1 MLMFL
6 LNNSTIVLVV
16 AMMLRILAISPHPK
30 LLSNFLLLFLHWFA
44 MHWYHHSF
52 MTNITTN

>member
-1 MLMFL
+1 MLVSL
-6 LNNSTIVLVV
+6 LKRSTIVLVV

-30 LLSNFLLLFLHWFA
+30 LLNKLLLLFLHWFVV
-44 MHWYHHSF
+44 HWYHHSF